1 VTSHHHTTRGEVRAS
16 ALTVM
21 LTAFVF
27 GSGDRYAY
35 QTERNH

>member
-1 VTSHHHTTRGEVRAS
+1 VTAHHTTRSAVRAS

-21 LTAFVF
+21 LTAPVF
-27 GSGDRYAY
+27 GSGNRYAY